1 LRPSRAA
8 EPERFFFVHMQKTGG
23 TSLYTRTKR
32 HFGEAGVYPN
42 DSDGE
47 TWDVAPNLMVPVL
60 LERWPER
67 RDQIRLVGGHF
78 PLCTRELLDAEFTT
92 FTVLRDPVER
102 TLSYLRHHRELNRT
116 DWDLTLE
123 EMYEDPTRRMHFRH
137 FIGDHMVKML
147 SLRTEEMTD
156 GMMTLVDLDRAR
168 LEEAKRALGDMD
180 EFGFQEDLEGFA
192 QRLEHRWGWR
202 LGGPRRDQPTAPVK
216 VSRSLRRRIAE
227 DTALD
232 RELYEYAREL
242 ARG

>member
-23 TSLYTRTKR
+23 TSLFMRTKR
-32 HFGEAGVYPN
+32 HFGEAGVYP
-42 DSDGE
+42 DDTDGDVQ
-47 TWDVAPNLMVPVL
+47 DVAPQLMVPVL
-60 LERWPER
+60 LERWPKR

-78 PLCTRELLDAEFTT
+78 PLCTRELLDADFRT

-123 EMYEDPTRRMHFRH
+123 EMYEDPAHLMHFRH
-137 FIGDHMVKML
+137 FIGNHMVKML

-156 GMMTLVDLDRAR
+156 GMMTLIDLDRGR
-168 LEEAKRALGDMD
+168 LEQAKEALDDM
-180 EFGFQEDLEGFA
+180 EELGFQEDLEGFA
-192 QRLEHRWGWR
+192 QRLEQLWGWR
-202 LGGPRRDQPTAPVK
+202 LGGPRHDQPTNPVK
-216 VSRSLRRRIAE
+216 VPRSLRRRIAK

-232 RELYEYAREL
+232 GELYEYAREL
-242 ARG
+242 ARR

>member
-1 LRPSRAA
+1 
-8 EPERFFFVHMQKTGG
+8 MQKTGG

-60 LERWPER
+60 LERWPKR

-78 PLCTRELLDAEFTT
+78 PLCTRELLDADFTT

-123 EMYEDPTRRMHFRH
+123 EMYEDPAHLLHFRH

-156 GMMTLVDLDRAR
+156 GMMTLVDLDRDR
-168 LEEAKRALGDMD
+168 LERGQARPWA
-180 EFGFQEDLEGFA
+180 
-192 QRLEHRWGWR
+192 RW
-202 LGGPRRDQPTAPVK
+202 
-216 VSRSLRRRIAE
+216 RSSASRRIS
-227 DTALD
+227 
-232 RELYEYAREL
+232 
-242 ARG
+242 RGSPSGSSSDGVGGSAGRAMTNRPPR